1 MKCSVRPDSVL
12 SDQKLYNKDWF
23 AARNVQDNEALVN
36 LTKIYCMQMKVHCLH
51 YFSME
56 HYL

>member
-1 MKCSVRPDSVL
+1 MKYSVRPDNVL

-23 AARNVQDNEALVN
+23 AARKVQDNEALLN
-36 LTKIYCMQMKVHCLH
+36 LTKIYCTQMKVHCLH

-56 HYL
+56 HC

>member
-23 AARNVQDNEALVN
+23 AAINVQDNEALVN
-36 LTKIYCMQMKVHCLH
+36 LTKINCTQMKVYC
-51 YFSME
+51 
-56 HYL
+56 